1 MAVQLVNLVNQMNPV
16 KLVALKENVE
26 LMNKVEIVN
35 QVEIL
40 NVPVKPAVE
49 TSKNR

>member
-1 MAVQLVNLVNQMNPV
+1 MALQLVNPV
-16 KLVALKENVE
+16 ENVE